1 MKEATMK
8 ASGTVIG
15 ALGLWIIVAGILGRG
30 AEANVVNAW
39 IVGVIVAVEGFSIAG
54 VARINGLVAGIL
66 GLWLIVSSFI
76 PTLRAGPGVRY
87 DDFFVGVVLAFTG
100 FLTPGRDV
108 ESHGET
114 RRAA

>member
-1 MKEATMK
+1 MK
-8 ASGTVIG
+8 ARGRVIG
-15 ALGLWIIVAGILGRG
+15 ALGLWIIVAGILGLG
-30 AEANVVNAW
+30 ETANVWNAW
-39 IVGVIVAVEGFSIAG
+39 IVGVIVAVEGFSIAAD
-54 VARINGLVAGIL
+54 ARINGLVAGIL

-76 PTLRAGPGVRY
+76 PTLRVGPGVRY
-87 DDFFVGVVLAFTG
+87 DDFFVGVVLAFAG